1 MPDAE
6 RQRAPVGEMPTT
18 AGIEHEGIE
27 VVAAVVSQSKRDTR
41 LTENRELSMQPE
53 VPLHH
58 HRDAIGVVLVI
69 DAKTDADRVV
79 DGADEAVVDQ
89 LDAAAKSKPDVVVII
104 ERRRPWKGVSDS

>member
-1 MPDAE
+1 
-6 RQRAPVGEMPTT
+6 
-18 AGIEHEGIE
+18 
-27 VVAAVVSQSKRDTR
+27 
-41 LTENRELSMQPE
+41 MQPE

-104 ERRRPWKGVSDS
+104 ERRQGAQQQMRLGLEGVVDVAARALDLTPGRSGQEQGAETDRSAKRASPRRSRHSA